1 LYYST
6 GQALSPRGE
15 GRPFIPPAELGGILA
30 YFDKTKNILKD
41 IKMEIDK
48 KKCVGCGNCHA
59 VCTMGVIYLDEDG
72 KSVVNQD
79 ECVECFTCYRVLRNE
94 GYPPWFVRAIRKI
107 LSLFRL
113 GYLAEVDVCPTGAL
127 TPPELDWPRSLRA
140 VFSDPTTVHP
150 GTGVMGRGTDEIKT
164 NDVTGRLR
172 KGDAGLVIE
181 MGRPGIGAY
190 FRDIEKVATAL
201 AKLKPH
207 FEKDNPVTQ
216 LMVDTE
222 TGKMREDV
230 LNEKVLSAIIE
241 IKTKLERIPEFLQ
254 TLEKIQKEID
264 TVISVG
270 VASKCLPEGTIPHE
284 EWVRKAGYILSANG
298 KTNIGLGR
306 PLFK

>member
-1 LYYST
+1 
-6 GQALSPRGE
+6 LSLKQTYVRSKIVANP
-15 GRPFIPPAELGGILA
+15 
-30 YFDKTKNILKD
+30 KD

-79 ECVECFTCYRVLRNE
+79 ECVECNTCYRVLRNE
-94 GYPPWFVRAIRKI
+94 RYLPWFVRAIRKI
-107 LSLFRL
+107 LFLFRL

-127 TPPELDWPRSLRA
+127 TPAELNWPRSLRA

-150 GTGVMGRGTDEIKT
+150 GTGVMGRGTEEIKT

-181 MGRPGIGAY
+181 MGRPGTGAY
-190 FRDIEKVATAL
+190 FRDIEKVAMAL

-207 FEKDNPVTQ
+207 FERENPVTQ
-216 LMVDTE
+216 LMVDIE
-222 TGKMREDV
+222 TGKIKEEV

-241 IKTKLERIPEFLQ
+241 IKTRLERIPEFLHS
-254 TLEKIQKEID
+254 LEMIQNEVD

-270 VASKCLPEGTIPHE
+270 IASKCLPDGTIPHE
-284 EWVRKAGYILSANG
+284 EWVQKAGYKISANG

-306 PLFK
+306 PLFKEN

>member
-1 LYYST
+1 
-6 GQALSPRGE
+6 
-15 GRPFIPPAELGGILA
+15 
-30 YFDKTKNILKD
+30 
-41 IKMEIDK
+41 MEIDK

-79 ECVECFTCYRVLRNE
+79 ECVECFTCYRVCRNE
-94 GYPPWFVRAIRKI
+94 GYSPWFVRAIRKV
-107 LSLFRL
+107 LSLLRL

-127 TPPELDWPRSLRA
+127 TPPQLDWPRSIRA
-140 VFSDPTTVHP
+140 VFSDPTTTHP

-172 KGDAGLVIE
+172 QGDAGLVVE
-181 MGRPGIGAY
+181 MGRPGTGAY
-190 FRDIEKVATAL
+190 FRDIEKVAMAL

-207 FEKDNPVTQ
+207 FEKENPVTQ

-222 TGKMREDV
+222 TGKMKEEI

-241 IKTKLERIPEFLQ
+241 IKTTLEKIPEFLQ
-254 TLEKIQKEID
+254 ALEYAQKEID

-270 VASKCLPEGTIPHE
+270 VASQCLSDGSIPHE
-284 EWVRKAGYILSANG
+284 EWVRKAGYRTFG
-298 KTNIGLGR
+298 KRKNQYRIGATLI
-306 PLFK
+306 